1 MNLNFIQKTARRK
14 SSLLSS
20 FVFLLSFILFGFSGK
35 ANMYWFTNMYTGA
48 QEFPP
53 NGSPGTGMITGTYDD
68 ATNTLS
74 YSIYFRGLQAPT
86 IDAHLHAPAP
96 PGAPAPVIIPH
107 VGFPLG
113 VTAGIYSHTD
123 VLTDAQEAWLLGG
136 LVYSNIHTA
145 AVPSGE
151 IRAQLMPTLLQANEY
166 PFRAFYQGTTENPA
180 NNSSAIGLIG
190 GKFNDA
196 TKMISYTIMFHGLTA
211 PATAAHFHAPAVPGQ
226 NAPVIIPHVGF
237 PTGVT
242 AGTYTHT
249 DQFTEQQRNW
259 LFQRLVYSN
268 IHNSVFPGGEIRA
281 QITLGP
287 PAPCVAPTLL
297 NNSTIVLDADCSGQ
311 GGLITLIPTSGTTPF
326 QYSMNGGVTYV
337 SGPATGYSFQN
348 LTAGTYQLRLKD
360 ANGCESAVLTKEV
373 RRYYGGPL
381 FKNDGTIVLDASCGA
396 NDGNISIIPTCGAAP
411 FMYSIDGGMTYVEG
425 PATGY
430 TFQNLAPGTYQ
441 LRLKDA
447 YGTESAIVTRQV
459 RPDFYGPCA
468 TVTAAGP
475 GARTAQ
481 AKDASATLRAYPN
494 PSRGRFQV
502 QVGRINAPRVQLQV
516 VDAKG
521 TVLQSRMVNAQE
533 SSVVDV
539 DLSGKAKGLYLIRIV
554 SDKGTRQ
561 TKVLLQ

>member
-1 MNLNFIQKTARRK
+1 MNTFTTCLQAFTSKHTVKRERVVWTTCIFLATFLFFTTSPKAQLVRSAAGSTVASILPARDVFRVDLGGGTTA
-14 SSLLSS
+14 
-20 FVFLLSFILFGFSGK
+20 
-35 ANMYWFTNMYTGA
+35 GA
-48 QEFPP
+48 
-53 NGSPGTGMITGTYDD
+53 NGSFGGLRREINWDGVPDAFSAPNNLPANFFNVNSPRGVVFSTPGTGFQVSANAGVTPIEFGNIDPGYPILFAPFSPQKLFTSLGSNITDIQFFVPGTTTPALTRGFGAVFSDVDLPNVTSIQLFDRNNNTLGTY
-68 ATNTLS
+68 
-74 YSIYFRGLQAPT
+74 F
-86 IDAHLHAPAP
+86 
-96 PGAPAPVIIPH
+96 V
-107 VGFPLG
+107 
-113 VTAGIYSHTD
+113 
-123 VLTDAQEAWLLGG
+123 
-136 LVYSNIHTA
+136 
-145 AVPSGE
+145 
-151 IRAQLMPTLLQANEY
+151 
-166 PFRAFYQGTTENPA
+166 
-180 NNSSAIGLIG
+180 
-190 GKFNDA
+190 
-196 TKMISYTIMFHGLTA
+196 
-211 PATAAHFHAPAVPGQ
+211 PATAGNETFSFLGISYPAAVISRVRITSG
-226 NAPVIIPHVGF
+226 NAALG
-237 PTGVT
+237 TGVMESLPT
-242 AGTYTHT
+242 R
-249 DQFTEQQRNW
+249 D
-259 LFQRLVYSN
+259 LVVMDDFLY
-268 IHNSVFPGGEIRA
+268 GEPA
-281 QITLGP
+281 AP

-311 GGLITLIPTSGTTPF
+311 GGLITLIPTSGTAPF
-326 QYSMNGGVTYV
+326 LYSINGGATYV

-360 ANGCESAVLTKEV
+360 ANGCESAILTKEV

-411 FMYSIDGGMTYVEG
+411 FMYSIDGGVTYVEG

-481 AKDASATLRAYPN
+481 SKDASATLRAYPN

-516 VDAKG
+516 VDARG

-533 SSVVDV
+533 SSVVDI
-539 DLSGKAKGLYLIRIV
+539 DLSGKAKGLYLIRV
-554 SDKGTRQ
+554 LSDKGTQQ